1 MSKAHLRGMALA
13 RSGEAVVM
21 TIRVF
26 KANPEDRDSPVAE
39 LRVAHDGTV
48 DVSAQVFHENGTLM
62 IAIFARTGGVEWEFP
77 VSEFVE
83 AIEAGKAFLD

>member
-1 MSKAHLRGMALA
+1 
-13 RSGEAVVM
+13 M

-39 LRVAHDGTV
+39 LRVAHDGMV
-48 DVSAQVFHENGTLM
+48 DVSAQLFHEKGELM

-77 VSEFVE
+77 LREFVD
-83 AIEAGKAFLD
+83 AIHTGESILEQ